1 MSLKIFGNEERQHSP
16 SVFQVGAICPG
27 GKAVD
32 FCYLSNKFFPTSA
45 MMGELSK
52 DFSEVVRNY
61 PSMQG
66 EQTELASRLTGYR
79 PEHIIVWNG
88 ASELIH
94 LVTARLGTRW
104 LMPYPSYME
113 YENVIRDFGKG
124 IHPFQLQ
131 EEEQFNVNLP
141 RLLKEIRQ
149 HNIDAMVLP
158 NPNSPTGQ
166 RTSVQDLIQ
175 ILEHAPTL
183 KTVVIDE
190 SFVEFTAEKRDEI
203 PTLRA
208 YLEKYPQLIIMRSL
222 GKDFGVCG
230 LRLGLLATSRQEVLA
245 EIKRFLPIWNVSPLA
260 ERFLRLCAG
269 HMDDYERA
277 RVQCIRETRALFE
290 KLSALPALK
299 VFETYSNFILFKIL
313 HERVNSVEL
322 RDHLLL
328 QMGFY
333 VRHCSRKL
341 GLGNSFIRVGT
352 NLPPENARLAA
363 AIGDFLARR

>member
-45 MMGELSK
+45 MMEELSR

-66 EQTELASRLTGYR
+66 EQTELTSRLTGYR
-79 PEHIIVWNG
+79 PEQIIVGNG

-94 LVTARLGTRW
+94 LVTARVGTRW

-124 IHPFQLQ
+124 IHLFQLR
-131 EEEQFNVNLP
+131 EEEQFKVNIP
-141 RLLKEIRQ
+141 RLLNEVQEHR
-149 HNIDAMVLP
+149 IDAMVLP

-166 RTSVQDLIQ
+166 KTSVQDLLQ
-175 ILEHAPTL
+175 ILEQATCL

-190 SFVEFTAEKRDEI
+190 SFIEFTAEKREEVPSLHD
-203 PTLRA
+203 
-208 YLEKYPQLIIMRSL
+208 YLDKYPQLIIMRSL

-230 LRLGLLATSRQEVLA
+230 LRLGLLASSRQEVLA
-245 EIKRFLPIWNVSPLA
+245 EIKKFLPIWNVSPLA
-260 ERFLRLCAG
+260 EKFLRLCAG
-269 HMDDYERA
+269 HMAEYEQA
-277 RVQCIRETRALFE
+277 
-290 KLSALPALK
+290 
-299 VFETYSNFILFKIL
+299 
-313 HERVNSVEL
+313 
-322 RDHLLL
+322 
-328 QMGFY
+328 
-333 VRHCSRKL
+333 
-341 GLGNSFIRVGT
+341 
-352 NLPPENARLAA
+352 
-363 AIGDFLARR
+363 